1 MCVFGSV
8 DDVGGG
14 GEMQIV
20 FIKLGRAGECL
31 FLPGFCNVVYDA
43 KPLWSA
49 GMLLFLLV
57 VGRFGSTSICA

>member
-1 MCVFGSV
+1 MCVCAV
-8 DDVGGG
+8 LWMMRGG

>member
-1 MCVFGSV
+1 
-8 DDVGGG
+8 
-14 GEMQIV
+14 MQIV

-57 VGRFGSTSICA
+57 VGWFGSTSICA